1 MLREFSAHP
10 RIVASA
16 LVAAFLTLSLGACGI
31 KGPLKLPPAASTPQS
46 STGTT
51 ASTPQPGTGT
61 AASTPQPDA
70 GTGASPAAPEKE
82 RAP

>member
-16 LVAAFLTLSLGACGI
+16 LVAALLTLSLGACGI
-31 KGPLKLPPAASTPQS
+31 KGPLKLPPPAPTQEGGA
-46 STGTT
+46 
-51 ASTPQPGTGT
+51 GT
-61 AASTPQPDA
+61 A
-70 GTGASPAAPEKE
+70 ASPAAPDKE